1 MMPVNSAGIVT
12 ARDNLTIHESPQA
25 VMETVKDFISLEP
38 EVAREKY
45 QLGKDV
51 RDWKVHLAQADIK
64 NHDVD
69 GSYVTPIL
77 YRPFNKRY
85 TYYTG
90 KDCGFICRP
99 RRNVMQHMLAGEN
112 LGLITVRKT
121 PPTQQCAY
129 FLATASIMSNGA
141 IRSDNQSIDSLFPL
155 YIYPTEK
162 DEFINGNGNSK
173 PKKKP
178 NFAPNFIK
186 NVETRLKLKFI
197 DDGTGDLTTTIGP
210 EDIFHY
216 MYAVFHSPTYR
227 QRYAE
232 FLKIDFPRLPLTS
245 DKSLFQQLANL
256 GKQLVTIHLMEA
268 DIDSDSGYPIE
279 GNNLVDKITY
289 QDEKV
294 YINKTQYFD
303 NVKESVWQFHIGGYQ
318 VCHKWLKDRKGI
330 KLSYDDCK
338 HYLYILAALE
348 QTIDLMEKIDDT
360 LPEFPLS

>member
-1 MMPVNSAGIVT
+1 
-12 ARDNLTIHESPQA
+12 
-25 VMETVKDFISLEP
+25 
-38 EVAREKY
+38 
-45 QLGKDV
+45 
-51 RDWKVHLAQADIK
+51 
-64 NHDVD
+64 
-69 GSYVTPIL
+69 
-77 YRPFNKRY
+77 
-85 TYYTG
+85 
-90 KDCGFICRP
+90 
-99 RRNVMQHMLAGEN
+99 MQHLLAGDN
-112 LGLITVRKT
+112 LGLITIRRSRRSQSYQEFFIANT
-121 PPTQQCAY
+121 IISGSTAISALDINY
-129 FLATASIMSNGA
+129 F
-141 IRSDNQSIDSLFPL
+141 FPL
-155 YIYPTEK
+155 YLYPTEK
-162 DEFINGNGNSK
+162 DEFLNGNGK

-186 NVETRLKLKFI
+186 DVETRLKLKFI
-197 DDGTGDLTTTIGP
+197 DDGTGDLATTIGP

-216 MYAVFHSPTYR
+216 MYAIFHSPTYR

-245 DKSLFQQLANL
+245 DKILFQQLANL

-318 VCHKWLKDRKGI
+318 VCHKWLKDRKGR
-330 KLSYDDCK
+330 KLSYDDCN
-338 HYLYILAALE
+338 HYLYILAAFE
-348 QTIDLMEKIDDT
+348 QTIDLMDKIDES